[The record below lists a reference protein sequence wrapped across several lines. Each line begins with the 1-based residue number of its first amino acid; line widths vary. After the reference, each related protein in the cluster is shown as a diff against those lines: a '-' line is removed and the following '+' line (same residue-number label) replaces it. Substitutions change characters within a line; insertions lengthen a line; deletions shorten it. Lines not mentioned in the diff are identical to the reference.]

1 MPRSFRA
8 PSWLGGVRS
17 FLFVVAAL
25 SVSSSAL
32 ADVVKARKDGVKV
45 FAEANSGAKVLK
57 TLKKDE
63 VVNTRHRFGSFHAI
77 DLGPKTI
84 GYVRVLEVA
93 KVADKE
99 AEAFLKT
106 LDSRVGTLPVDDGAS
121 SARART
127 SSSVMGIRGLA
138 VDGDASARADV
149 RPDMR
154 HVRIMEERDVGA
166 ERRERLERLESLVF
180 EEIEKKERERE
191 KKKKDGNGET
201 TGAAQNALA
210 DAAPVAPAS
219 TEPLPAS
226 TSARPRTLEE
236 RQAEAELGRAMA
248 GRILAITPPLRDATV
263 SKYVNDVGAYVA
275 NAAGV
280 PDRRYFFEVVEA
292 DAANAFACPGGYV
305 FVTTGAL
312 RAVSNEAELAAILGH
327 EIIHVNERHVLQ
339 ALQGKDFSKERAEN
353 EKKDA
358 VAEARKRPEPPE
370 SEVGAFLS
378 KQLLGPQAAG
388 LSLLQALD
396 AGMNVLLNKGLDRKL
411 ELEADAKGAEVA
423 ARAGYEHDAL
433 VKFFARMRAASA
445 ADKPLPAE
453 STHPKFLDR
462 EQALVSFLGAQPA
475 LASTG
480 AEGRERF
487 LRMQKRLAAVKK
499 EAGQ

>member
-1 MPRSFRA
+1 MPRSL
-8 PSWLGGVRS
+8 PNPTWVGGVRS
-17 FLFVVAAL
+17 FLCVIASLGLFDV
-25 SVSSSAL
+25 AL

-45 FAEANSGAKVLK
+45 FAEANSATRVLK

-63 VVNTRHRFGSFHAI
+63 VVNTRHRFGSFHAVDI
-77 DLGPKTI
+77 GPNAI

-99 AEAFLKT
+99 AEAFQRT
-106 LDSRVGTLPVDDGAS
+106 LEKRVGTLPVDDGAS

-154 HVRIMEERDVGA
+154 HVRIMEERDVGS
-166 ERRERLERLESLVF
+166 ERRERIERLESLVF
-180 EEIEKKERERE
+180 EEIENKEKELPKEKRE
-191 KKKKDGNGET
+191 DGGSFT
-201 TGAAQNALA
+201 AASL
-210 DAAPVAPAS
+210 PVS
-219 TEPLPAS
+219 EP
-226 TSARPRTLEE
+226 RPPTLEE

-248 GRILAITPPLRDATV
+248 GRILAITPPLRDPMV

-275 NAAGV
+275 NAAGAS
-280 PDRRYFFEVVEA
+280 DRRYFFEVVEA

-312 RAVSNEAELAAILGH
+312 RAVANEAELAAILGL
-327 EIIHVNERHVLQ
+327 EIVHVNERHVLQ
-339 ALQGKDFSKERAEN
+339 ALQGKDFTKERANE
-353 EKKDA
+353 EKKDS
-358 VAEARKRPEPPE
+358 VADARRRPEPAA

-396 AGMNVLLNKGLDRKL
+396 AGMNVLLNKGLDAKL
-411 ELEADAKGAEVA
+411 ELEADAKGLQVA
-423 ARAGYEHDAL
+423 VRAGYEHDAL

-445 ADKPLPAE
+445 NDKPLPAE
-453 STHPKFLDR
+453 ATHPKFLDR
-462 EQALVSFLGAQPA
+462 ENALLSFLGAQPT
-475 LASTG
+475 LATTG
-480 AEGRERF
+480 AQGRERF
-487 LRMQKRLAAVKK
+487 LRMQKRVVAAKK
-499 EAGQ
+499 ETAR